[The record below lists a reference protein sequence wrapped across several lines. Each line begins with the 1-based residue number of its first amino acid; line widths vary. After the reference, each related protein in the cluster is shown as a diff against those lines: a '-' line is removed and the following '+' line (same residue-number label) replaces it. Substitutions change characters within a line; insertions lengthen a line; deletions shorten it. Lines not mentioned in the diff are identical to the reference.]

1 MSIALKSNKA
11 LLFLN
16 IAISLALVVMA
27 VISVVSVANAWTPP
41 SALPPGGT
49 AGSLIPSGMVGMF
62 NTSCPTGW
70 TYLSGFANKFPRG
83 SSSYGSTGGSDTHAH
98 GAGTLAGPYH
108 THTSAISGFGGA
120 AGGGWDGMLQP
131 NNGGNSVYATAAPE
145 NGGAGNGAVTG
156 STASGDNVPGYVT
169 VVFCLKS

>member
-1 MSIALKSNKA
+1 MYKFNKI
-11 LLFLN
+11 LLFSNVAIGL
-16 IAISLALVVMA
+16 IIIAAISFIA
-27 VISVVSVANAWTPP
+27 VANAWTSPSANPP
-41 SALPPGGT
+41 SGAT
-49 AGSLIPSGMVGMF
+49 VSLIPSGMVGMF
-62 NTSCPTGW
+62 NTSCPAGW
-70 TYLSGFANKFPRG
+70 TYLSNFANKFPRG

-131 NNGGNSVYATAAPE
+131 NNGGNAAYATAAPQT
-145 NGGAGNGAVTG
+145 GGAGNGAVTG
-156 STASGDNVPGYVT
+156 VTASGDNVPGYVT